1 MFYKK
6 VVFTNF
12 AVFTEKH
19 LESFFTKVAG
29 LIGLVGIRIQ
39 NSCFPENIAKFSTTI
54 LKNICEMLLLDR
66 YINVPLN
73 EIDAHK
79 MKYLLDFSL
88 IVMKNAA
95 FLEFYSENVKNTCVC
110 SHLPRKF

>member
-1 MFYKK
+1 M
-6 VVFTNF
+6 
-12 AVFTEKH
+12 

-29 LIGLVGIRIQ
+29 LIGLIGIRIQ

-79 MKYLLDFSL
+79 MKYLSEFSL
-88 IVMKNAA
+88 IIMKNAA
-95 FLEFYSENVKNTCVC
+95 FLEFYSENVKKTCVC